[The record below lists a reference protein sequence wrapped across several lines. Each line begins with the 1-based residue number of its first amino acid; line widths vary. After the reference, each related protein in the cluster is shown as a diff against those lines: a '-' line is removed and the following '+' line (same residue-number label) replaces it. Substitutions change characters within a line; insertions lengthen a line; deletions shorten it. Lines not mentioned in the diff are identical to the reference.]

1 MPWHPEQLLIPD
13 PGLYA
18 VTHAVGAKKTAQ
30 MVIQKKTP
38 ALLLLHPPS
47 SVHITGGV
55 AAATRNLSQ
64 PLRGILT
71 VVHRQILHSWA
82 KTIGEALY
90 EIICDSCG
98 AREGYSP
105 IDRRSNEGY
114 LPGVGV

>member
-30 MVIQKKTP
+30 MAAQKKKET
-38 ALLLLHPPS
+38 LYFS

-71 VVHRQILHSWA
+71 VVHREISDSWP

-98 AREGYSP
+98 AREGCSP